1 MIRSI
6 VAKIVCLRREL
17 YIIYGTKKKKNQ
29 ENLLTIT
36 A

>member
-17 YIIYGTKKKKNQ
+17 YIIYGTKKEKNKK
-29 ENLLTIT
+29 TY
-36 A
+36 